1 MQEKE
6 KYKIDYSGENVM
18 ATILVDYENVYAS
31 NGLKGVDAL
40 SVDDVLIIFYSDSC
54 RKIRYDYMQSINDSG
69 CEFRIVKLKNPGK
82 NALDFY
88 IAAECGMLRARGE
101 KQLAIISNDKGFQA
115 VLDYFDVNDSRSE
128 IQLVK
133 AGNIENAFIMLNAPE
148 NAERRT
154 ELKRRSTMLDLEA
167 EYARTEERNA
177 MKNRLKEA
185 LDGTEYENRASE
197 IIDFIEDKRF
207 DGRKSLYTGSLHSFG
222 RCAGTDIY
230 RIVKQVM

>member
-1 MQEKE
+1 
-6 KYKIDYSGENVM
+6 M

-88 IAAECGMLRARGE
+88 IAAECGMLRERGE

-115 VLDYFDVNDSRSE
+115 VLDYFDVNDSRSDV
-128 IQLVK
+128 QLVK
-133 AGNIENAFIMLNAPE
+133 ARNIESAFIMLNAPE

-167 EYARTEERNA
+167 EHARTEERNA

-197 IIDFIEDKRF
+197 IIDFIENKKV

-230 RIVKQVM
+230 RIVKQIM

>member
-1 MQEKE
+1 
-6 KYKIDYSGENVM
+6 M
-18 ATILVDYENVYAS
+18 ATILVDYENVCAS

-54 RKIRYDYMQSINDSG
+54 RKIRYDYMQSINDSR

-88 IAAECGMLRARGE
+88 IAAECGMLKERGE

-115 VLDYFDVNDSRSE
+115 VLDYFDVNDSRSDV
-128 IQLVK
+128 QFVK
-133 AGNIENAFIMLNAPE
+133 ARNIESAFIMLNAPE

-167 EYARTEERNA
+167 EHARTEERNV

-185 LDGTEYENRASE
+185 LEGTEYENRASE
-197 IIDFIEDKRF
+197 IIDFIENKRA

-230 RIVKQVM
+230 RIVKQIM